1 MKRNLLAFTLSS
13 SLMASGPLL
22 AQEINL
28 SITNLTNAT
37 YFTPLLIAVHNR
49 HTDLFEPGMEA
60 SPHLQAM
67 AEGGDISGLI
77 DDVITA
83 GGDYVANP
91 AGGLLAPGATAEATI
106 DLRRGGNRNLS
117 LVGMLLPTNDG
128 FVGLDSLKI
137 PHLRGTYTYYLQGYD
152 AGTEANDE
160 IITGGGAP
168 NTPGVPADP
177 GGNAGSGGV
186 TIVGP
191 DHNSTVHIHRGV
203 IGDDD
208 PLGGPSDLN
217 ARIHTWQG
225 PVAKLVIR
233 VGEWSYSEGDD

>member
-1 MKRNLLAFTLSS
+1 MKKTVTALILSGGLLA
-13 SLMASGPLL
+13 ASPLL
-22 AQEINL
+22 AQEISL

-37 YFTPLLIAVHNR
+37 YFTPLLVAAHNR
-49 HTDLFEPGMEA
+49 HTDLFEPGAAA
-60 SPHLQAM
+60 SDHLQAM
-67 AEGGDISGLI
+67 AEGGDITGLV
-77 DDVITA
+77 DDVIA
-83 GGDYVANP
+83 SGGDYVADP
-91 AGGLLAPGATAEATI
+91 AAGLLAPGATAEALI
-106 DLRRGGNRNLS
+106 DLQDRHNRYLS

-137 PHLRGTYTYYLQGYD
+137 PRMKGTYTYYLHGYD

-168 NTPGVPADP
+168 NTPGIPADP

-186 TIVGP
+186 ASVGF
-191 DHNSTVHIHRGV
+191 DHNGTVHLHRGV
-203 IGDDD
+203 IGDDV

-217 ARIHTWQG
+217 ARVHGWQG

-233 VGEWSYSEGDD
+233 VGKRGHY